1 MATMGIW
8 RTHDARCVLG
18 IVLDED
24 GGREMKAIKG
34 IRVFYCAVWL
44 GGIGYMGNV
53 AYDVIMP
60 VAHTLSATLHNALL
74 DNRGVH
80 D

>member
-1 MATMGIW
+1 
-8 RTHDARCVLG
+8 
-18 IVLDED
+18 
-24 GGREMKAIKG
+24 MKAITKG
-34 IRVFYCAVWL
+34 IRIFYCAVWL
-44 GGIGYMGNV
+44 CGIGYVGTI

-60 VAHTLSATLHNALL
+60 VAHTLTATLQNALL

>member
-1 MATMGIW
+1 
-8 RTHDARCVLG
+8 
-18 IVLDED
+18 
-24 GGREMKAIKG
+24 MKAITKG
-34 IRVFYCAVWL
+34 IRIFYCAVSL
-44 GGIGYMGNV
+44 GGIGYMGTV

-60 VAHTLSATLHNALL
+60 VAHTLTTTLHNALL